1 MKIFF
6 AFFLLV
12 ISILALEVETPT
24 RTISNGRTAIVFLE
38 KEKGLSFLKLQDGKR
53 SYKIFQNPKE
63 ISKMY
68 ALLPQN
74 YYNKPAKHKVKLLY
88 VQNKKKRT
96 KELVFDVVD
105 GKYAKETIHVQKSKV
120 NPKSKAV
127 KKRTAK
133 EYAEA
138 MKIYATYTKKNYVSS
153 AFIVPLESKITS
165 DFGKARVYNDTL
177 KGYHSGTDFRAK
189 VGTPIIASND
199 GKVVLVQNRFYSG
212 NSIIIDHGQGVY
224 TCYYHL
230 SKFKVKSG
238 TMVTKGQLLGLSGA
252 TGRITGPHLHF
263 SARVGGLQVDPLQ
276 LVELLNK
283 NLYGDI

>member
-6 AFFLLV
+6 SFFLLV

-96 KELVFDVVD
+96 KELFFDVVD

-138 MKIYATYTKKNYVSS
+138 MKIYATYTKKNYVTS